1 MAQVVAA
8 SPLRVATG
16 EHTYSRFGFL
26 DLLSRK
32 GAHLI
37 QPDIIYGGG
46 FMETKK
52 IAAIAETFYVSVA
65 PHNCRGPLGT
75 VIAMHLCANIPNFDI
90 LETFEDYDVP
100 WRCDLTP
107 GTPRVNR
114 GYYDI
119 PTKPG
124 WGVDV
129 DEELIRAHP
138 ENPDAKLNMF
148 AEQWEEIMC
157 K

>member
-1 MAQVVAA
+1 
-8 SPLRVATG
+8 
-16 EHTYSRFGFL
+16 
-26 DLLSRK
+26 
-32 GAHLI
+32 
-37 QPDIIYGGG
+37 
-46 FMETKK
+46 
-52 IAAIAETFYVSVA
+52 VSVS

-75 VIAMHLCANIPNFDI
+75 VIAMHLSANIPNFDI

-107 GTPRVNR
+107 GTPRVKK

-148 AEQWEEIMC
+148 SEQWEEIMC

>member
-1 MAQVVAA
+1 MF
-8 SPLRVATG
+8 RG
-16 EHTYSRFGFL
+16 
-26 DLLSRK
+26 
-32 GAHLI
+32 
-37 QPDIIYGGG
+37 
-46 FMETKK
+46 
-52 IAAIAETFYVSVA
+52 AAI
-65 PHNCRGPLGT
+65 
-75 VIAMHLCANIPNFDI
+75 
-90 LETFEDYDVP
+90 
-100 WRCDLTP
+100 LTP

-138 ENPDAKLNMF
+138 ENPDAKLDMF